1 MDGLNIVGIISNL
14 DDEDAVTFVA
24 LYAKSIKN
32 AAIARGEITGLR
44 EDLKFISDTD
54 NRQKILAC
62 CSVLL
67 KDLEGFEE
75 KYL

>member
-1 MDGLNIVGIISNL
+1 
-14 DDEDAVTFVA
+14 
-24 LYAKSIKN
+24 LYAKAIKN

-44 EDLKFISDTD
+44 EDLKFISDID

-75 KYL
+75 EYL

>member
-1 MDGLNIVGIISNL
+1 MDGLDILGIISNL

-54 NRQKILAC
+54 NRQKITSS

-75 KYL
+75 EYL